1 MLSVDAFCS
10 HAALTALDYT
20 PQSALYKNKPFRKSA
35 CTNTGYFKYKV
46 TGIDERRRE
55 FRYPGNEPVDVFWPP
70 AALTGGAAVAAYPRI
85 YRPPGLED
93 TERYG
98 AYNDS
103 PSPKGVREQLLLV
116 LSRRLADPA
125 TLSTLPRLVS
135 ALRGQLWAKFSEYVE
150 ERVDILE
157 AHWACDDALIDE
169 IQAKV
174 MRANIDSEY
183 GKSVENPAEWE
194 HSLDYFWDFH
204 GPNPY
209 EPTGYQADY

>member
-93 TERYG
+93 TELYG

-204 GPNPY
+204 GPNPN
-209 EPTGYQADY
+209 PTTGYQADY

>member
-1 MLSVDAFCS
+1 MC
-10 HAALTALDYT
+10 
-20 PQSALYKNKPFRKSA
+20 P
-35 CTNTGYFKYKV
+35 
-46 TGIDERRRE
+46 
-55 FRYPGNEPVDVFWPP
+55 
-70 AALTGGAAVAAYPRI
+70 VAARLPRGKAQTSS
-85 YRPPGLED
+85 R
-93 TERYG
+93 TKR
-98 AYNDS
+98 
-103 PSPKGVREQLLLV
+103 V
-116 LSRRLADPA
+116 LQGQFA
-125 TLSTLPRLVS
+125 LPRLVS

-204 GPNPY
+204 GPNPN
-209 EPTGYQADY
+209 PTTGYQADY

>member
-1 MLSVDAFCS
+1 MAE
-10 HAALTALDYT
+10 A
-20 PQSALYKNKPFRKSA
+20 QSWIF
-35 CTNTGYFKYKV
+35 
-46 TGIDERRRE
+46 
-55 FRYPGNEPVDVFWPP
+55 
-70 AALTGGAAVAAYPRI
+70 
-85 YRPPGLED
+85 
-93 TERYG
+93 
-98 AYNDS
+98 YNDS

-204 GPNPY
+204 GPDPY
-209 EPTGYQADY
+209 EPTGYKADY

>member
-1 MLSVDAFCS
+1 MLFS
-10 HAALTALDYT
+10 
-20 PQSALYKNKPFRKSA
+20 Q
-35 CTNTGYFKYKV
+35 
-46 TGIDERRRE
+46 
-55 FRYPGNEPVDVFWPP
+55 
-70 AALTGGAAVAAYPRI
+70 
-85 YRPPGLED
+85 
-93 TERYG
+93 
-98 AYNDS
+98 
-103 PSPKGVREQLLLV
+103 
-116 LSRRLADPA
+116 
-125 TLSTLPRLVS
+125 S

-157 AHWACDDALIDE
+157 FHWACDDALIDE

-209 EPTGYQADY
+209 EPTGYKADY